1 MTQVVIELAKPI
13 LSFKSVKGGFGRYVK
28 HWIVE
33 GYTWNGEC
41 KCTSEKYSL
50 EVPIF
55 SLEVL
60 EKDLK
65 KAVLEQLEK

>member
-1 MTQVVIELAKPI
+1 
-13 LSFKSVKGGFGRYVK
+13 VKGGFGRYVK

-50 EVPIF
+50 EVPIS